1 MDHTQDTPDINAPLL
16 FLDLLLYSYLSITLW
31 AVLVTY
37 NSTNPVT
44 ALSVRQACSHLIS
57 VSADNRRQDTCTV

>member
-1 MDHTQDTPDINAPLL
+1 MY
-16 FLDLLLYSYLSITLW
+16 FYLSITLW

-57 VSADNRRQDTCTV
+57 VSADNRRQDTGTV